1 MAPIILHS
9 PFELPWQTVVFDAL
23 MLTLFV
29 TAVAHAVL
37 RHRRGV
43 RIYGFVLVA
52 GLVYGMVL
60 ELAGMA
66 TLNMYI
72 QGDFP
77 VMINFPA
84 LPLFAGTT
92 AMPLY
97 VTLFYPVIFT
107 MGFLV
112 VEALGIPS
120 HWRAALTGGLF
131 MIFLDAPYIIEGNLR
146 NIVWWT
152 WDPHFV
158 LFQYWLGWPL
168 ADMFWQSTW
177 GATFFYV
184 MLRCRAHLDGD
195 ARPRWSTRHALA
207 VRAPLAAI
215 AVLALGMVWMLPL
228 LAATFT
234 IGQQWPVLVVLVL
247 GLAVV
252 TVQSLR
258 SATPARRVDPF
269 MPAMIGIYVLAFLPM
284 IVANVLHDGVRFY
297 AVVQTLGLIGML
309 ALATLPLRLNSA
321 NRSEPRTR
329 HAEIS

>member
-29 TAVAHAVL
+29 AAVAHAVL
-37 RHRRGV
+37 WHRRGV
-43 RIYGFVLVA
+43 RIYSFVLIA

-66 TLNMYI
+66 TLNMYV

-131 MIFLDAPYIIEGNLR
+131 MIFLDAPYIIEEICGTSSGGR
-146 NIVWWT
+146 GTRISCCSST
-152 WDPHFV
+152 
-158 LFQYWLGWPL
+158 GSAGRWPICSGSRPGGRPS
-168 ADMFWQSTW
+168 ST
-177 GATFFYV
+177 
-184 MLRCRAHLDGD
+184 
-195 ARPRWSTRHALA
+195 
-207 VRAPLAAI
+207 
-215 AVLALGMVWMLPL
+215 
-228 LAATFT
+228 
-234 IGQQWPVLVVLVL
+234 
-247 GLAVV
+247 
-252 TVQSLR
+252 
-258 SATPARRVDPF
+258 
-269 MPAMIGIYVLAFLPM
+269 
-284 IVANVLHDGVRFY
+284 
-297 AVVQTLGLIGML
+297 
-309 ALATLPLRLNSA
+309 
-321 NRSEPRTR
+321 
-329 HAEIS
+329 